1 MLRNEALLVAPS
13 CLLKHPVPDKVSPA
27 CSQTVATHPQGWQA
41 CLREHCLRHG
51 DAPPLP
57 PALPLG
63 SEALRCRN
71 YRLPAMCGR
80 LASTGGML
88 PGMNARVG
96 CGRQSAAEAG
106 CVSHRRS
113 VRSAGTWRGLALPG
127 CAVNRAERPKFEIFV
142 GVVTARNTHPALV
155 INIVVRRR

>member
-13 CLLKHPVPDKVSPA
+13 CLLKHPVPDKDSPA

-51 DAPPLP
+51 NAPPLP

-71 YRLPAMCGR
+71 YHLPAMCGR

-96 CGRQSAAEAG
+96 CERQSAAEAG

-113 VRSAGTWRGLALPG
+113 VQCWDLARTGPPRMCREQSG
-127 CAVNRAERPKFEIFV
+127 KAKI
-142 GVVTARNTHPALV
+142 
-155 INIVVRRR
+155 